1 MPVIWKKGSPAE
13 FRNLGNKIIDQL
25 YIALA
30 GEMALVAEDAAI
42 TARAYTAQRG
52 TKSSN
57 GSGRIDIG
65 TMVEAI
71 DSQIELRAR
80 SVIGKFGFTGA
91 QADYFLYQ
99 TVTGFTHWLSEEFI
113 TPTFALRD
121 AKIKAEPDV
130 YRAIETAIRSVH
142 L

>member
-1 MPVIWKKGSPAE
+1 MPVVWRKGSPAE
-13 FRNLGNKIIDQL
+13 FRNLGTKIIDQL

-52 TKSSN
+52 RPTSE
-57 GSGRIDIG
+57 GSGRIDSG
-65 TMVEAI
+65 DMVSAI
-71 DSQIELRAR
+71 DSEIELRAK
-80 SVIGKFGFTGA
+80 SVIGKFGFIGE

-99 TVTGFTHWLSEEFI
+99 TVLGFNHWLSDEFI
-113 TPTFALRD
+113 APTFALRD
-121 AKIKAEPDV
+121 AKIKAEPAV
-130 YRAIETAIRSVH
+130 YAAIEAAIRSVK

>member
-1 MPVIWKKGSPAE
+1 MPVVWKKGSPAE
-13 FRNLGNKIIDQL
+13 FRALGQKIIDQL

-30 GEMALVAEDAAI
+30 GEMVGLAEQAAI

-52 TKSSN
+52 RRTSR
-57 GSGRIDIG
+57 GGGRIDEG

-71 DSQIELRAR
+71 KSEVELSAKTI
-80 SVIGKFGFTGA
+80 IGRFGFIGA

-99 TVTGFTHWLSEEFI
+99 TVLGFEHWLSGEMIE
-113 TPTFALRD
+113 PTFALRD
-121 AKIKAEPDV
+121 ARVKAEPEV
-130 YRAIETAIRSVH
+130 YKAIEKAIRSVH